1 MNRYITSIKINK
13 LYHLHN
19 FSIAIEDDRKPH
31 LFITGKN
38 GSGKTV
44 LLGAI
49 ADFFEK
55 IKDDTNFNFLNYQK
69 NIDNLFGKVELA
81 IDSVVSIIEKYQKGE
96 FVLAFY
102 AARREVNMDKV
113 KSIHKPQLQEKM
125 SMEQSATKQF
135 LYYLTDLK
143 FQEALARNE
152 GHKDDA
158 DKIKAWFDDFEHLL
172 SKIFGDEGLKLEFN
186 YKSYDFLICTSDGK
200 QFDFNHLSDGYAAI
214 IDVVVDLIMRMQAK
228 NSLTRAYEKQG
239 IVLIDEIETHLHLQ
253 LQKDIMPMLTKVFP
267 NIQFIVTTHSPFVLS
282 SINNAVA
289 YDLEHQQP
297 ISDLSQYS
305 YSALVEGY
313 FKVDTEP
320 SYLSLQLDAFEH
332 LLEKD
337 GELSAS
343 EMMEAKEMK
352 REFDNLPEW
361 TSPNSKARYQ
371 DLLISMNDK
380 IKSFGL

>member
-1 MNRYITSIKINK
+1 M
-13 LYHLHN
+13 
-19 FSIAIEDDRKPH
+19 
-31 LFITGKN
+31 
-38 GSGKTV
+38 
-44 LLGAI
+44 GAI